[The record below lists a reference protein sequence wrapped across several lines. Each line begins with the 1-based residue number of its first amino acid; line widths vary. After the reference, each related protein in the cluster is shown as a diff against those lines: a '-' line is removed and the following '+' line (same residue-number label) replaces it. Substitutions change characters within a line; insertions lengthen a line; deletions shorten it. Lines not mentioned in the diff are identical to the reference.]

1 MGRVTRK
8 KAAELAESLHIDEDA
23 VLELDQENSTVIDA
37 KLAAEQI
44 TSPMDRSPLG
54 EIATNSGDNNSQSD
68 LGAQELRKSTRSKKG
83 GKKGAKSNKDT
94 LSASTAT
101 QPELS
106 GMGKA
111 AAETVLQDQSD
122 VIPSPAS
129 ERAAEEL
136 MKDMGICEFDLDHIL
151 VMVSQANAG
160 AAGTPAE
167 ETASNGNT
175 TTKVKF
181 TSDEPSIIGE
191 ESERLVKGVTQ
202 PPEVQEVPGLDSPAR
217 INPKSPGLQIQM
229 PLEDLAVMTDS
240 ATTSMLD
247 APASPLPTAIPKT
260 IANLRADT
268 PAKRSTSNKENVSPL
283 EDTPSHYD
291 GSDALGPA
299 SNVGTPV
306 TIEQRTVPESQ
317 DPITALSTH
326 DNKAETTSQA
336 ALETQAPQEKPR
348 VKREKVAPV
357 VRGTKASQA
366 RISLAQNPEL
376 ANSRA
381 STIGRPSLSNA
392 GLGRSQSVRTSTATR
407 TRPETTTRRVPS
419 ATATT
424 TTATNNTSTKKESP
438 IIPHSKPRPMSM
450 SFPTPPPPPKSTKPP
465 TQSTFTLPGEAV
477 AAKLKAAREA
487 RALKEI
493 EDSKKSAFKA
503 RPVPAGLARA
513 PSVRQT
519 TASRG
524 RESLMASKDLKED
537 KVGLSR
543 STLAGGASRLGSSTA
558 TAAAATSKSTITKPS
573 NDLNVKKRVSTTQAN
588 TGRPRSSILSAS
600 TNTTLAAAA
609 PPSSRNVSTSKK
621 GKEVLNRPQAAQAAE
636 AKMKAEKE
644 AATRKARVEA
654 AERGR
659 VASREWAERQKRAG
673 EVKKAVTAAAAANEH
688 SVVVQAAEGGEV
700 VAVEGFQLKL

>member
-23 VLELDQENSTVIDA
+23 VLELDQENSNIIDA
-37 KLAAEQI
+37 KPAAEP
-44 TSPMDRSPLG
+44 TASPTDRSPLG
-54 EIATNSGDNNSQSD
+54 EIATSSGNNNSQSD

-83 GKKGAKSNKDT
+83 GKKGAKGNNDL
-94 LSASTAT
+94 LSASIAT
-101 QPELS
+101 QPEIS
-106 GMGKA
+106 GMINA
-111 AAETVLQDQSD
+111 AAEALLPDQSD

-136 MKDMGICEFDLDHIL
+136 MRDMDICEFDLDQIL

-167 ETASNGNT
+167 EIASNEST
-175 TTKVKF
+175 TTRVKF
-181 TSDEPSIIGE
+181 SSDEPSIIGE
-191 ESERLVKGVTQ
+191 ESESRVKSVE
-202 PPEVQEVPGLDSPAR
+202 PSAEVQEISGLDSPAR

-229 PLEDLAVMTDS
+229 PFEIRTTTMNS
-240 ATTSMLD
+240 ASTSMLD

-260 IANLRADT
+260 VANLRADT

-283 EDTPSHYD
+283 EDTSSQLD

-299 SNVGTPV
+299 SNVATPA
-306 TIEQRTVPESQ
+306 TIEQSSVPESQ
-317 DPITALSTH
+317 DPVTALSTY
-326 DNKAETTSQA
+326 DNAVELTKRATP
-336 ALETQAPQEKPR
+336 ETQAPQEKPR

-366 RISLAQNPEL
+366 RISLAQNPEP

-407 TRPETTTRRVPS
+407 PQPETITRRVPS
-419 ATATT
+419 ATAA
-424 TTATNNTSTKKESP
+424 TTATNNTSIKKESP

-450 SFPTPPPPPKSTKPP
+450 SFPAPPPPPKSTKAP

-487 RALKEI
+487 RALKES
-493 EDSKKSAFKA
+493 EEGKKAAFKA

-519 TASRG
+519 AASRG

-537 KVGLSR
+537 KGGLAR
-543 STLAGGASRLGSSTA
+543 STLAGGASSFKSSTT
-558 TAAAATSKSTITKPS
+558 TANAATSRSTTAKSTG
-573 NDLNVKKRVSTTQAN
+573 DLNVRKRVSTTQAN
-588 TGRPRSSILSAS
+588 TGKPRSSLLSAS
-600 TNTTLAAAA
+600 TTTTSAAAA
-609 PPSSRNVSTSKK
+609 HPLTSRNVSATTTSTK
-621 GKEVLNRPQAAQAAE
+621 GKEVFNRSHAAQATE

-644 AATRKARVEA
+644 AATRKARIEA

-673 EVKKAVTAAAAANEH
+673 EVRNAAAAVAAREH
-688 SVVVQAAEGGEV
+688 EV
-700 VAVEGFQLKL
+700 VELAGDGNVGVGGVETS